1 MNRALSAHA
10 HHVTLGI
17 FGALIVGSS
26 GCSPSYPIVVNPT
39 EPWEAELARE
49 RQAARNA
56 EASSRQASVAPQVD
70 ETDEE
75 DRTEQEREHS
85 AFVVAVT
92 DIIAFPFRGTGWLAR
107 QIF

>member
-1 MNRALSAHA
+1 
-10 HHVTLGI
+10 
-17 FGALIVGSS
+17 
-26 GCSPSYPIVVNPT
+26 
-39 EPWEAELARE
+39 
-49 RQAARNA
+49 
-56 EASSRQASVAPQVD
+56 VD